1 MMSGTLF
8 LSVMGDGTDK
18 TNGTDGS
25 YGSDI
30 MNGNETAVSY
40 LFF

>member
-8 LSVMGDGTDK
+8 LSVKGEGTDK
-18 TNGTDGS
+18 MNGTDE
-25 YGSDI
+25 SDI